1 MKKKQEVIVL
11 TKVDLLT
18 EKERDKKLELLRSV
32 NSNVFP
38 LSILDDESIKNFQF
52 AILNLIMGRSS
63 KKGPFIDPKLLKKV
77 MAQKVGGAK
86 SPIKTWARRSQI
98 PPEFVGHTFLVH
110 QGKNFV
116 TVFVS
121 ESMVGQRLGEFAP
134 TRIFRGHGKVTE
146 KSTSKT

>member
-1 MKKKQEVIVL
+1 MS
-11 TKVDLLT
+11 
-18 EKERDKKLELLRSV
+18 RST
-32 NSNVFP
+32 
-38 LSILDDESIKNFQF
+38 
-52 AILNLIMGRSS
+52 R
-63 KKGPFIDPKLLKKV
+63 KGPFIDEKLMKKV
-77 MAQKVGGAK
+77 MVQKAGGAK
-86 SPIKTWARRSQI
+86 SPIKTWARRCQI

-116 TVFVS
+116 TVYVS

>member
-1 MKKKQEVIVL
+1 MA
-11 TKVDLLT
+11 
-18 EKERDKKLELLRSV
+18 RST
-32 NSNVFP
+32 
-38 LSILDDESIKNFQF
+38 
-52 AILNLIMGRSS
+52 
-63 KKGPFIDPKLLKKV
+63 KKGPYIDEKLMKKV
-77 MAQKVGGAK
+77 MAQKADGVK

-116 TVFVS
+116 TVYVS

-134 TRIFRGHGKVTE
+134 TRKFHGHGKVTE